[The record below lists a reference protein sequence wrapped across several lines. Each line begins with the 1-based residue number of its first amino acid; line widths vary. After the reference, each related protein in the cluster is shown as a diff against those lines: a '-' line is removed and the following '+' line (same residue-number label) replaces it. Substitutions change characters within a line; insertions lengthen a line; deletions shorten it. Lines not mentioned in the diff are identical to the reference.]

1 MVLTNLP
8 PELLSPLGREGISE
22 EGLFEDS
29 VLHIDEAP
37 CCAGPGLL
45 SASAESLGICPL
57 GGRASK
63 LRLGAAF
70 LPGFPR
76 HLLQQLTLSLM
87 INSLPENEAGVS

>member
-1 MVLTNLP
+1 M
-8 PELLSPLGREGISE
+8 
-22 EGLFEDS
+22 
-29 VLHIDEAP
+29 LHIDEAP
-37 CCAGPGLL
+37 CCAGLGL
-45 SASAESLGICPL
+45 SAFAGSHGICST

-63 LRLGAAF
+63 LRLGAAI

>member
-1 MVLTNLP
+1 M
-8 PELLSPLGREGISE
+8 
-22 EGLFEDS
+22 
-29 VLHIDEAP
+29 LHIDEAP

-70 LPGFPR
+70 LLGFPR

>member
-1 MVLTNLP
+1 M
-8 PELLSPLGREGISE
+8 
-22 EGLFEDS
+22 
-29 VLHIDEAP
+29 LHIDEAP
-37 CCAGPGLL
+37 CCAGPGL
-45 SASAESLGICPL
+45 SAFVGSHGICPP